1 MEKSNS
7 RIETLRKFLV
17 EDPADDFSAYAM
29 ALEFEKAGETKAAIS
44 QLEQIIHRNQ
54 EYLAA
59 YYQLG
64 NLLGK
69 ENETEKAADIY
80 SRGMEVATRQKNQ
93 KTLNELRSALEMLD

>member
-7 RIETLRKFLV
+7 RIETLRKFLE
-17 EDPADDFSAYAM
+17 EDPADDFSAYAL
-29 ALEFEKAGETKAAIS
+29 ALEFEKTGETKAAIS
-44 QLEQIIHRNQ
+44 QLEHIIHRNKD
-54 EYLAA
+54 YLAA

-69 ENETEKAADIY
+69 ENEPAKAAAVY
-80 SRGMEVATRQKNQ
+80 SRGMEVAARQKNQ